1 VPGFTVRW
9 AVVGITALLALALTG
24 TPGVAASATAPAQLS
39 CDPVAPAGCLL
50 PFPNNYFTVPDKHS
64 ATGLR
69 VHLDAAAMPAN
80 ALGVHIDPT
89 EWNRQDGFSPGQ
101 PILVQVPGLDA
112 TRSHIAPVTD
122 IGASLDADAPI
133 VLINA
138 RTGKR
143 TPYWAELDAHATGQ
157 PDRQVLIIRPAVA
170 VDEGIRYIVGL
181 RDLRDLR
188 DGSGRIIG
196 APSAFT
202 SALAAKGHQRP
213 PDPRTRS
220 SAAQL
225 TEEKAGDHLVLAA
238 VTDDPHAGQY
248 HRAKAPSRKP
258 FRPSTGHVPR
268 RRSSA
273 ESPGHMPSRR
283 AEVTES
289 RVANNVTSTPRA
301 TSPSA
306 SMPVTCSHGP

>member
-1 VPGFTVRW
+1 MACSSSCVSKDHRTLGECIRSKGIGAVGCSGERNIPDGEMFTCPVKDSVNGVIQFNCETLYRGTVFNGVRL
-9 AVVGITALLALALTG
+9 VFKDGKIVE
-24 TPGVAASATAPAQLS
+24 ATAGETAKL
-39 CDPVAPAGCLL
+39 
-50 PFPNNYFTVPDKHS
+50 NEI
-64 ATGLR
+64 
-69 VHLDAAAMPAN
+69 LD
-80 ALGVHIDPT
+80 
-89 EWNRQDGFSPGQ
+89 S
-101 PILVQVPGLDA
+101 
-112 TRSHIAPVTD
+112 
-122 IGASLDADAPI
+122 
-133 VLINA
+133 
-138 RTGKR
+138 
-143 TPYWAELDAHATGQ
+143 
-157 PDRQVLIIRPAVA
+157 
-170 VDEGIRYIVGL
+170 DEGARYIVG
-181 RDLRDLR
+181 LRDLR

-196 APSAFT
+196 APAAFT